1 MNKEYFHRYESFHKD
16 EVVTPVHIFILA
28 QGGSKFSIIY
38 LILGCCTSQSGAGFK
53 TCDQFMLRRG
63 ILQSDTIQ
71 EKGQVFTVIVDEDI
85 TPSDAPADPP
95 TIMQGPMT

>member
-1 MNKEYFHRYESFHKD
+1 MNKEYFHRYESFHED
-16 EVVTPVHIFILA
+16 EVVTPVHIFMLA
-28 QGGSKFSIIY
+28 HGGSKFSIIY

-71 EKGQVFTVIVDEDI
+71 EKGQVFAMIV
-85 TPSDAPADPP
+85 
-95 TIMQGPMT
+95 Q